1 MTGAG
6 AVNSR
11 MKNFR
16 YAAAQAMKQI
26 KRNKGMSAASVFAI
40 TAMMLILGLFFVIIV
55 NVGQAAEGI
64 RDDYNTIEVYY
75 LDKTPKAKIMK
86 ELSAVE
92 KWKNVDSVKYRSK
105 NDAMKIMKKRWG
117 DNAYMLDSLGENPLP
132 RSLVIKVKNIE
143 KSDAVADKARKLKG
157 IEDISYYKDTV
168 DKLVRF
174 TNGMQLAGAL
184 IIVFLII
191 VSLLVVAN
199 TIKLTVLNRSEEI
212 QIMKYIGATNWFIRG
227 PFMLEGMIIGAVSA
241 LVAALITALI
251 YGRVVSAIGGGMEQ
265 LLSVPMIPA
274 FDLTAVLFGIFLV
287 LGIGIG
293 ALGSVISMRRFLN
306 V

>member
-1 MTGAG
+1 
-6 AVNSR
+6 

-293 ALGSVISMRRFLN
+293 ALGSAISMRRFLN